1 MHKTNK
7 DTGAN
12 VTRTHARVVCASVC
26 RMFDKMAVPL
36 ATYGNGG
43 GFVHH
48 HNVFVHVHDGDRVT
62 SDGYLVSETGS
73 TMPDTLV
80 P

>member
-1 MHKTNK
+1 
-7 DTGAN
+7 
-12 VTRTHARVVCASVC
+12 
-26 RMFDKMAVPL
+26 MFDKMAVPL